1 MLLDEAQ
8 NLVATVPELKKEIA
22 KLEKRE
28 EVCKAKL
35 AESNEQLVD
44 MRIKNIQWKIAQED
58 RIAANQSLEKQEER
72 KRMELLKAS
81 LEKTHEEDMARLIQV
96 GKKEMQEVEE
106 QKMRLLEERKKMLVE
121 QREEEEML
129 QKLTQLHDSEER
141 EAFVLM
147 QRLNPP
153 HVPNRLLVVH

>member
-44 MRIKNIQWKIAQED
+44 MRIKNIQWKIAQEE
-58 RIAANQSLEKQEER
+58 RIAANKSLEKQEER

-96 GKKEMQEVEE
+96 GKGVQFSIKSD
-106 QKMRLLEERKKMLVE
+106 KNGSFL
-121 QREEEEML
+121 
-129 QKLTQLHDSEER
+129 
-141 EAFVLM
+141 
-147 QRLNPP
+147 
-153 HVPNRLLVVH
+153 